1 MDTRAFFAYLGLPSL
16 FIMLCM
22 IAVGCVGLYANRKFM
37 RKLFKW
43 ITAWG
48 TLGCFL
54 AISLAI
60 AAWVMN
66 TDFVYSHASMV
77 WPFRLLLIVLDSHP
91 SLGAG
96 LLLIGLM
103 GVMNGLYYALMA
115 ALTWTII
122 RLLPQEILRSRVQR
136 IVGAIQEPG
145 LAGAVQTMSRPKE
158 HS

>member
-1 MDTRAFFAYLGLPSL
+1 MDTTPFFVCLGLPTL

-22 IAVGCVGLYANRKFM
+22 VAVGWISFIAKGKFV

-43 ITAWG
+43 VTGWG
-48 TLGCFL
+48 ALGYFL

-66 TDFVYSHASMV
+66 TDFVYRHARMV
-77 WPFRLLLIVLDSHP
+77 WPFRLSLIVLDGHP
-91 SLGAG
+91 SVGMG

-115 ALTWTII
+115 ALTWKII
-122 RLLPQEILRSRVQR
+122 QLLPNKLH
-136 IVGAIQEPG
+136 
-145 LAGAVQTMSRPKE
+145 LA
-158 HS
+158 